1 MKSSLEAGA
10 LAARTERTRS
20 KSASRRP
27 RPPEFPAEARSGAA
41 PGFARVL
48 ELLAEPLPEEL
59 EPQAL
64 VEVVVERLAS
74 GLPGLLVGAEIGEA
88 DGTRA
93 VALRAQRG
101 ELFELSAL
109 DALET
114 TERVYVRYLTGCEPS
129 SRLFV
134 ASPEHHGRALRSFHR
149 QAVDLAANL
158 LTARLAERRATM
170 RARRLAEELV
180 RVEKL
185 ASLGKVVSSVLHELN
200 NPLTSILS
208 YADRLAVRLGARSDS
223 DEHIEALRRI
233 KDSAE
238 RVQIF
243 ARDLVFYCRPSPEVR
258 VEVVLANLIDK
269 ALFLCDHEFS
279 AASVQVVRRDELGS
293 TPLFGV
299 PDQLVRVFV
308 NLFTN
313 AAHAMSERGGTLR
326 VEAAPDLAGEF
337 AVVVVSD
344 DGCGVAA
351 AELSRI
357 FDAFFTTKSEDRG
370 TGLGL
375 AIVRDILDAH
385 GATIDVSSSEGF
397 GTDFVLRLPLSR

>member
-1 MKSSLEAGA
+1 MKSSLEAAA
-10 LAARTERTRS
+10 LAARAERARA
-20 KSASRRP
+20 KAASRRP
-27 RPPEFPAEARSGAA
+27 RPPEFPAEAKSGAA

-48 ELLAEPLPEEL
+48 EILAEPLPEAL
-59 EPQAL
+59 EPAAL

-74 GLPGLLVGAEIGEA
+74 ALPGLLVGAELSEP

-93 VALRAQRG
+93 AAVRARHG
-101 ELFELSAL
+101 ELFELSTL
-109 DALET
+109 DALGSGD
-114 TERVYVRYLTGCEPS
+114 RVYVRYLAGSDPT
-129 SRLFV
+129 SRLFI
-134 ASPEHHGRALRSFHR
+134 ASPEQHGRALRSFHR

-158 LTARLAERRATM
+158 LAARLAERRATE
-170 RARRLAEELV
+170 RARRLGAELA

-208 YADRLAVRLGARSDS
+208 YADRLAMRLGARSDG
-223 DEHIEALRRI
+223 DEHVESLRRI

-238 RVQIF
+238 RAQIF

-258 VEVVLANLIDK
+258 VEVVLANLLDK
-269 ALFLCDHEFS
+269 AVFLCDHEFS
-279 AASVQVVRRDELGS
+279 AASVQVVRRDELGAE
-293 TPLFGV
+293 PVFGV

-313 AAHAMSERGGTLR
+313 AAHAMSERGGTLKL
-326 VEAAPDLAGEF
+326 EASRDATGEF
-337 AVVVVSD
+337 ALVIVSD
-344 DGCGVAA
+344 DGHGVATA
-351 AELSRI
+351 DLPRI
-357 FDAFFTTKSEDRG
+357 FEAFFTTKSEDKG

-385 GATIDVSSSEGF
+385 GATIDVSSREGL
-397 GTDFVLRLPLSR
+397 GTSFVLRLPLAR